1 MAIIKIVTST
11 RNVIQAGVTLSTLIT
26 KLILH
31 IIIIIIN
38 ISRDVYIKRIKT
50 APIHHTGTDLPN

>member
-31 IIIIIIN
+31 IIIIIN